1 MNNYI
6 YIFIDVYIYIY
17 IYSIGLRH
25 SADPFTFRE
34 QRFQSFSAR
43 FHVYQ
48 GRFRDF
54 LRAFEPAL
62 EALGGVLEASWS
74 HFGLFHEHPQYPM
87 VKTSVQELSQ
97 STFLKDVSNGIMV
110 LEGAG
115 GALSIPCNP
124 PPRVPLGGE
133 DQEGNNS

>member
-1 MNNYI
+1 MRKFINPPNTVDLAGLGHDFVCESVVSHGHCTSQLVCLLSRR
-6 YIFIDVYIYIY
+6 IFARAKILV
-17 IYSIGLRH
+17 YSIGLRH

-62 EALGGVLEASWS
+62 EALGGVLELSWS
-74 HFGLFHEHPQYPM
+74 YFGPFHEHP
-87 VKTSVQELSQ
+87 
-97 STFLKDVSNGIMV
+97 
-110 LEGAG
+110 
-115 GALSIPCNP
+115 
-124 PPRVPLGGE
+124 
-133 DQEGNNS
+133 